1 MSGGAK
7 VLNDFELEVFPFE
20 MRIAFFSVIEGFG
33 CFGMGILFY
42 FTAFE
47 EDDGCTVLT
56 FSHSNNRKNNDEI
69 WFQVLSQTSGNTVNT
84 LRCQESEKDNL
95 SY

>member
-1 MSGGAK
+1 MLLK
-7 VLNDFELEVFPFE
+7 VLGVSAWE
-20 MRIAFFSVIEGFG
+20 
-33 CFGMGILFY
+33 ILFY
-42 FTAFE
+42 FTASE